1 MERQPVFQLQRRR
14 VISGVCAEVT
24 ASTAAC
30 QSGIGRA
37 ARHFQQSNSSGALHE
52 LALLAVAGGEGAE
65 KLAVFAH
72 VPDGHA
78 VGPAPGWLNAALA
91 PLGGRGGGKPGF
103 AQGSAVG
110 SPAEAVAAA
119 EAFVSA

>member
-1 MERQPVFQLQRRR
+1 MGKLAKKLGKQFP
-14 VISGVCAEVT
+14 
-24 ASTAAC
+24 
-30 QSGIGRA
+30 
-37 ARHFQQSNSSGALHE
+37 E

-91 PLGGRGGGKPGF
+91 PYLNSEGVRREAATKIFGGSLPPWWTAADQLPNSRISEGRIGDPDL
-103 AQGSAVG
+103 VG
-110 SPAEAVAAA
+110 Y
-119 EAFVSA
+119 